1 MASAQFSIR
10 FLSAPPDVWCAL
22 PRLRRVPLLV
32 LRGQRSDTYRRNT
45 MRLMRW
51 LLPQGQFL
59 EIEGADHFV
68 PMSKP
73 EETAEAMRWCLEG
86 L

>member
-1 MASAQFSIR
+1 
-10 FLSAPPDVWCAL
+10 
-22 PRLRRVPLLV
+22 
-32 LRGQRSDTYRRNT
+32 

-73 EETAEAMRWCLEG
+73 EGTAEVTRLFLEG